1 MYYYKVRVQKSCTLI
16 QERKIRMS
24 VNERINTHIKEAGLK
39 KCFVA
44 EKAGYTPK
52 QFSEML
58 TGKKK
63 IYVEDLEQICQALNC
78 SPEKFIKPAYK
89 DKAG

>member
-1 MYYYKVRVQKSCTLI
+1 
-16 QERKIRMS
+16 MS
-24 VNERINTHIKEAGLK
+24 VNERINTHIKKTGLK
-39 KCFVA
+39 KCFIA

-63 IYVEDLEQICQALNC
+63 IYVEDLERICQALKC
-78 SPEKFIKPAYK
+78 SPETFIKPDYAE
-89 DKAG
+89 KAG